1 MFAPRQLLRVHRST
15 VARNKEQIKT
25 VQSDM
30 PLYPEQASNFAP
42 SVDALMVYITL
53 ICVFFAVAITAAII
67 FFFFKYRRKD
77 PAEVGVAIHGDM
89 RLETLW
95 IVVPLFLA
103 LTMFGWGAVVYV
115 DYRRAP
121 MDTLDIYVIG
131 KQWMWKV
138 QQPTGFREI
147 NELHVPVGRNVKLIL
162 ASEDVIHDFSVPA
175 FRVKMDVVPGHY
187 NTMWFRP
194 TKAGR
199 YHFFCQQY
207 CGTNHALMGGWVTVM
222 EPMDYAAWLSGSSD
236 ATANPVVAG
245 EKLFVEKACVTCH
258 VADGSGRAPSLNGVY
273 GAKVLLADGSTVT
286 ADDAY
291 IRESILNPQAKIVAG
306 YQPLMPS
313 FQGQLTEEQLIDLTA
328 YIKSLQSQPVPAKGA
343 GIAPATGKK

>member
-1 MFAPRQLLRVHRST
+1 
-15 VARNKEQIKT
+15 
-25 VQSDM
+25 
-30 PLYPEQASNFAP
+30 
-42 SVDALMVYITL
+42 
-53 ICVFFAVAITAAII
+53 
-67 FFFFKYRRKD
+67 
-77 PAEVGVAIHGDM
+77 
-89 RLETLW
+89 
-95 IVVPLFLA
+95 
-103 LTMFGWGAVVYV
+103 MFGWGAVVYV
-115 DYRRAP
+115 DYRRVP

-138 QQPTGFREI
+138 QQPTGLREI

-207 CGTNHALMGGWVTVM
+207 CGTNHAIMGGWVTVM
-222 EPMDYAAWLSGSSD
+222 EPMEYAAWLSGSSD

-245 EKLFVEKACVTCH
+245 EKLFAEKACTTCH
-258 VADGSGRAPSLNGVY
+258 LSNGTGRAPSLNGVY
-273 GAKVLLADGSTVT
+273 GAQVLLADGSTVT

-291 IRESILNPQAKIVAG
+291 IRESILQPQAKIVAA

-313 FQGQLTEEQLIDLTA
+313 FQGQLTEEQLIDLTE
-328 YIKSLQSQPVPAKGA
+328 YIKSLQSQPVPAKGS
-343 GIAPATGKK
+343 GVAPATGKK